1 MGSVAGFRLVSHVG
15 RGVGVFCDV
24 DALVTVSFTGAGE
37 ASSPA
42 LAHEPQSLRES

>member
-1 MGSVAGFRLVSHVG
+1 MGSVVLFRLVSHVR

-24 DALVTVSFTGAGE
+24 DALVTVSFAGAGE